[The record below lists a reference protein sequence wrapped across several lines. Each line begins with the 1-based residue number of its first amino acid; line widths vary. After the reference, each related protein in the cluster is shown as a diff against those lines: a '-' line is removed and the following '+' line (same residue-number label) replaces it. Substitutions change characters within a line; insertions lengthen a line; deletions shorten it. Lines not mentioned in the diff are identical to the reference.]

1 MYICDYQVVIIYSI
15 KMKVFTPF
23 QPVLQSEVK
32 NNGSNH
38 LATSVVAN
46 SINESAFIAAPI
58 ELYSA
63 KYYWTCALGGTAAC
77 GFTHALV
84 C

>member
-1 MYICDYQVVIIYSI
+1 
-15 KMKVFTPF
+15 MKVFTPY
-23 QPVLQSEVK
+23 QLLKLKVENERS
-32 NNGSNH
+32 SH

-46 SINESAFIAAPI
+46 SMNESAFIAAAPI
-58 ELYSA
+58 ELHSA

-77 GFTHALV
+77 GVTHALV